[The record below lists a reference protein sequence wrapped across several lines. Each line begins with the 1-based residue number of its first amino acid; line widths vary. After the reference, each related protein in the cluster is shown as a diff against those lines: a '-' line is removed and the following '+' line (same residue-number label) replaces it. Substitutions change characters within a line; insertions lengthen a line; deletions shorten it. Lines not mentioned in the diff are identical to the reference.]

1 MLPCSALC
9 GGHLRIL
16 KRQCPAHLSP
26 RIELFMNFAPD
37 RPEDEVPDPYYGQG
51 NGFEVVLDLIE
62 AAAAGLLADIRQK
75 HL

>member
-1 MLPCSALC
+1 DYILAMDQENLAS
-9 GGHLRIL
+9 LR
-16 KRQCPAHLSP
+16 A
-26 RIELFMNFAPD
+26 MAPD
-37 RPEDEVPDPYYGQG
+37 DSAHKVRLFLDFGPEGSGQNVPDPYYGQG